1 MLCWRMLFFFHLKL
15 FGINA
20 NQGLRIGSFFSIELS
35 NNSLTPAFKLGISVS
50 QLFLGFSPD

>member
-1 MLCWRMLFFFHLKL
+1 MLFFFHLKL